1 VARRNSA
8 RNKSD
13 DALNPRQTRFCEE
26 YVVDLDAH
34 QAAAR
39 AGYSAKTAVS
49 QGHRLLQNAK
59 VQKKIQQ
66 LKMIRS
72 DAIDSR
78 AEDVIRE
85 VALLAHSDIADFIN
99 IDENGICSPKPF
111 TQLKPGQSKCIQKI
125 KQRRT
130 VRKARDGSGDTIEE
144 STFEFALWDKPR
156 CLDLEGQYHTI
167 WNQKSQELPEEA
179 AATLLGNIA
188 DALEG
193 RHGSSAPA

>member
-1 VARRNSA
+1 MSKRHRAP
-8 RNKSD
+8 KD
-13 DALNPRQTRFCEE
+13 DLNPRQLRFCEE
-26 YVVDLDAH
+26 YVVDLDSH

-72 DAIDSR
+72 DAVASR

-85 VALLAHSDIADFIN
+85 IALLAHSDIADFLN
-99 IDENGICSPKPF
+99 IDTDGNVTPKPF
-111 TQLKPGQSKCIQKI
+111 NQLKLGQSRCIQKI

-130 VRKARDGSGDTIEE
+130 VRRVRGGKEGEE
-144 STFEFALWDKPR
+144 IVETVFEFALWDKPK

-167 WNQKSQELPEEA
+167 WNQKETGMGEEQA
-179 AATLLGNIA
+179 ADLLTRVAEAI
-188 DALEG
+188 EG
-193 RHGSSAPA
+193 RDGSSDPE